1 MQREV
6 RRVYKL
12 LFEDDDF
19 GGWQVGNG
27 YFEIFICI
35 LIFNYFF
42 LRKTNG
48 STENRNILN
57 KLVKE
62 VKSVNKDFETDDIK
76 GKENNSTYIS

>member
-6 RRVYKL
+6 RRIYKL
-12 LFEDDDF
+12 ILDDDF
-19 GGWQVGNG
+19 SGWQVGNG
-27 YFEIFICI
+27 YIIYIYLFLIIF
-35 LIFNYFF
+35 F
-42 LRKTNG
+42 NG

-76 GKENNSTYIS
+76 GKKNNSTYISCV